1 MLVANFVTNRANM
14 SATKTYEDFYKFLG
28 TRPTRL
34 GIMSRMYPELT
45 ATFLTEGLKNIFY
58 MDNKKQ
64 NYRSIDSLYFDWDV
78 EVNLLWFF
86 IRVI

>member
-1 MLVANFVTNRANM
+1 M
-14 SATKTYEDFYKFLG
+14 